1 MTEVQALH
9 DRLAAIETRHAEFE
23 KVHVSRRGADGGQGP
38 KGDQG
43 ERGPEA
49 DPAQVAAIAAEAVAQ
64 KFRHQDQIR
73 KFEQLFK
80 ELEDAIKSA
89 EVMVRAGLQYALIT
103 ELKKAK
109 IIDDKGEPHASL
121 KGAKGDNGEAGSAG
135 AQGSKGDKGD
145 SGVPGRNGIDG
156 SSGAKG
162 DKGDKGDP
170 GVVGPQGPQGLKGDK
185 GDIDTSSP
193 AFRNAVAQ
201 VVLDMKQRGALSGT
215 PHSGSESA
223 SITKADLKEL
233 LAELKQPAPE
243 QPQKKRGWFSN

>member
-1 MTEVQALH
+1 MTEVSLH
-9 DRLAAIETRHAEFE
+9 ERLAAIEAKHSEFE
-23 KVHVSRRGADGGQGP
+23 KVHISRRGPEGGRGEKGE
-38 KGDQG
+38 KGDS
-43 ERGPEA
+43 GPQA

-80 ELEDAIKSA
+80 ELEDAIRSA

-109 IIDDKGEPHASL
+109 IIDDKGEPHSSL
-121 KGAKGDNGEAGSAG
+121 KGDKGETGSTG

-145 SGVPGRNGIDG
+145 KGDAGVSGRNGIDG
-156 SSGAKG
+156 QDGAKG

-185 GDIDTSSP
+185 GDIDTSNP

-201 VVLDMKQRGALSGT
+201 VVLDMKQRGALGNVA
-215 PHSGSESA
+215 GESA
-223 SITKADLKEL
+223 GITKEDLKQL
-233 LAELKQPAPE
+233 LQELKPQPE
-243 QPQKKRGWFSN
+243 EKKKGGWFSN